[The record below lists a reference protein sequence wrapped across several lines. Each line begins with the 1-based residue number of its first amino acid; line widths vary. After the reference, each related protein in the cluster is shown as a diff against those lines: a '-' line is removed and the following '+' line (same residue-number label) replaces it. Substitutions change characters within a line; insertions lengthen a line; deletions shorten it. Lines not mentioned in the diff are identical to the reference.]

1 MANYGTSNM
10 GGTPRMRAADAP
22 ARGTGR
28 AISADLTTK
37 RPKPKFKD
45 IWPEIWA
52 LIRPRRWL
60 LAGCF
65 LLMIVNRT
73 CALVLPYSF
82 KPLIDRVFT
91 KHDHAILPWIVGGVL
106 LATLIQGITSY
117 ALTQL
122 LSKAGQRLIA
132 EL

>member
-10 GGTPRMRAADAP
+10 GGAPRMRAADAP
-22 ARGTGR
+22 SRGAGR
-28 AISADLTTK
+28 AVAADLTSK

-52 LIRPRRWL
+52 LIKPRRAL

-82 KPLIDRVFT
+82 RPLIDQVFT
-91 KHDHAILPWIVGGVL
+91 KHRHELLPWIVGAV
-106 LATLIQGITSY
+106 
-117 ALTQL
+117 
-122 LSKAGQRLIA
+122 LIA
-132 EL
+132 T